1 MLSSMGT
8 AKRKVRAGVFLA
20 VIAGSAAWAQQGRG
34 PAAPKPAPAAPA
46 YRPEAPTLAQL
57 MKGILFTSSNVVFAA
72 QNVNPA
78 EVKPAK
84 DPSLATDP
92 LENTYGKWEA
102 VENAGLAL
110 SEAAN
115 LLMIPGRKCS
125 NGKEVPLKN
134 ADWLKFVEGLREA
147 GQKVYVAAQTGNQEK
162 IVDAAD
168 VMTTA
173 CGNCHDKYREKPTL
187 AERCM

>member
-1 MLSSMGT
+1 MRKT
-8 AKRKVRAGVFLA
+8 KRQISCVVFLS
-20 VIAGSAAWAQQGRG
+20 VVAGSAAAWAQQGRG
-34 PAAPKPAPAAPA
+34 AAAPKPVAASPA

-78 EVKPAK
+78 DVKPAK

-125 NGKEVPLKN
+125 NGKDAPLKN
-134 ADWLKFVEGLREA
+134 PDWPKFVQGLRDA
-147 GQKVYVAAQTGNQEK
+147 GQKVYAAAKTKDQEK

-173 CGNCHDKYREKPTL
+173 CANCHEKYREKPTL

>member
-1 MLSSMGT
+1 MSTKIRTSAVL
-8 AKRKVRAGVFLA
+8 AIA
-20 VIAGSAAWAQQGRG
+20 VIGGSVAAWAQGRG
-34 PAAPKPAPAAPA
+34 AVAPKPATAAPA
-46 YRPEAPTLAQL
+46 YRPEAQNLTQV

-72 QNVNPA
+72 QNINPSD
-78 EVKPAK
+78 VKPAK

-125 NGKEVPLKN
+125 NGKDAPLKN
-134 ADWLKFVEGLREA
+134 ADWPKFVQGLREA
-147 GQKVYVAAQTGNQEK
+147 GQKVYTAAKTKDQEK

-173 CGNCHDKYREKPTL
+173 CANCHEKYREKPTP